1 MSPDRTVRAL
11 KLPKGSRSKRPTISQ
26 CVGVT
31 PAYLLCCLPCPFPF
45 THLQAG
51 LYDNERRTISN
62 PHIASVQKWEAHVL
76 HNMPS
81 AAVPK
86 RKSRRDVAH

>member
-45 THLQAG
+45 THLQG
-51 LYDNERRTISN
+51 CMTMPRTKNDIKPAYRLCAKMGS
-62 PHIASVQKWEAHVL
+62 PCS
-76 HNMPS
+76 S
-81 AAVPK
+81 
-86 RKSRRDVAH
+86 